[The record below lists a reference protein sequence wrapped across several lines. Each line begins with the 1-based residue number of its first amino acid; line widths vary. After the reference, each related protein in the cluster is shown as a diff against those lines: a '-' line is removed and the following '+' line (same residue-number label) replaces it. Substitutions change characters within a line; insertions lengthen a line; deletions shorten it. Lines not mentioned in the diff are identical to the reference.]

1 MWRSSKQTFP
11 CLSTAE
17 TELVAAIEGVI
28 VGDSLACI
36 VEELEG
42 KVDKQLVCDNMAA
55 VALSTTRTGA
65 WRTRHL
71 KVRAT

>member
-1 MWRSSKQTFP
+1 MWRSSKQPFP

-42 KVDKQLVCDNMAA
+42 KVDKQLVWDNMAA